1 MTLVRL
7 PGGRIRELL
16 YKLVNLLNKVHQS
29 AHVMQRYLTGLSLM
43 IITLWFMYG
52 IGFTIVGVKNAL
64 FFAILCGLLEIIPF
78 IGNLTGTVFT
88 LGMALIQGGSTNM
101 IIGILVVYATV
112 QFIQTY
118 LVEPLIV
125 GAQVSLN
132 AMATIIS
139 LVAGELL
146 WGIPGLI
153 LAIPLMGIV
162 KIICDHVFG
171 LQFFALLIGDGEKKD
186 SRWTKK
192 VNQFKKKALKLFG
205 RK

>member
-1 MTLVRL
+1 
-7 PGGRIRELL
+7 
-16 YKLVNLLNKVHQS
+16 
-29 AHVMQRYLTGLSLM
+29 
-43 IITLWFMYG
+43 MYG

-78 IGNLTGTVFT
+78 IGNLTGTAFT
-88 LGMALIQGGSTNM
+88 LGMALIQGGSSNM

-112 QFIQTY
+112 QFVQTY

-162 KIICDHVFG
+162 KIICDHVPG
-171 LQFFALLIGDGEKKD
+171 LQPFALLIGDDEKKD
-186 SRWTKK
+186 SRWPKK